1 MQRPVYATLV
11 LHRGTLIFISRK
23 TSSINS
29 TELQLVG
36 QVSTKG
42 TVALRAIPKWRLNKT
57 KMKRRR
63 RILRVMAKNL
73 KMHGID
79 DYRFIYFLDSFQM

>member
-1 MQRPVYATLV
+1 M
-11 LHRGTLIFISRK
+11 
-23 TSSINS
+23 
-29 TELQLVG
+29 VG

-79 DYRFIYFLDSFQM
+79 DYRFIYFLDSFLMLVTIFLRFVEKHGSQN